1 MSWLLNVPV
10 YVRLRDAVVRRA
22 RAVWARDR
30 AVLHGPAA
38 FANRAARIFIVT
50 ARGIVAHRID
60 LQGAALTYY
69 TVFAIVPLLA
79 VVLWS
84 LKLLDYLPTLSPEL
98 PTGVK
103 VPTGNQLLHAALAQ
117 VLEAVDRTTEVT
129 SGVVGLA
136 VLLFAVSKLFG
147 FTERA
152 LHIIA
157 ASGQRTPRLWRLLGY
172 VALLLVAPAA
182 LAISGFVFAVVRGVA
197 GTPLS
202 PLLAALPG
210 FEVALAVALGFGALW
225 LAVTLLYVSAVRARL
240 PLRSAAL
247 GGALAALALVVIFW
261 VFATVQVGA
270 SKANALSS
278 GFVAIPVFLLW
289 VFSSWYAVLVGAEI
303 AVAHHI
309 DEVLV
314 HGARSF
320 RLDGAG
326 ERRAGVSIMVRLT
339 ELAMRGADAA
349 TEDALARD
357 MRLPPSLVRELCFR
371 LVDRGLL
378 ATKGSEGFSL
388 DCDPARTTS
397 SNVARAIDRDPR
409 LPDGEPEIPPGAS
422 LRALAEAEL
431 KERRPPPP

>member
-1 MSWLLNVPV
+1 VSWLLNVPV
-10 YVRLRDAVVRRA
+10 FARLRDAVARRV
-22 RAVWARDR
+22 RAVWTRDR

-38 FANRAARIFIVT
+38 FANRAARILILTV
-50 ARGIVAHRID
+50 RGILAHRIG

-79 VVLWS
+79 VILWS
-84 LKLLDYLPTLSPEL
+84 LKLLDHLPSVSPEL
-98 PTGVK
+98 PGEVK
-103 VPTGNQLLHAALAQ
+103 VPTGNQLLHAALGQ

-157 ASGQRTPRLWRLLGY
+157 ASGQRAPRPWRLLGY
-172 VALLLVAPAA
+172 VALLLVAPAT

-197 GTPLS
+197 ATPLS
-202 PLLAALPG
+202 RVLGALPG

-240 PLRSAAL
+240 PLRSSAL
-247 GGALAALALVVIFW
+247 GGALAALALIVIFW

-270 SKANALSS
+270 SKAGALSS
-278 GFVAIPVFLLW
+278 GFLAIPVFLLW
-289 VFSSWYAVLVGAEI
+289 VFSSWCAVLVGAEVT
-303 AVAHHI
+303 VAHHV

-339 ELAMRGADAA
+339 ELAMKGADAA

-357 MRLPPSLVRELCFR
+357 MRLPPALVRQLCFR

-378 ATKGSEGFSL
+378 TTKGLEGFSL

-397 SNVARAIDRDPR
+397 SNVAQAIDRDPR
-409 LPDGEPEIPPGAS
+409 IPDGEAEIPPGAS
-422 LRALAEAEL
+422 LRALAEAQL
-431 KERRPPPP
+431 RERRPPPP

>member
-1 MSWLLNVPV
+1 VSWLLNVPAFA
-10 YVRLRDAVVRRA
+10 RLRDAVALRA
-22 RAVWARDR
+22 RAVWTRDR
-30 AVLHGPAA
+30 AALHGPAA
-38 FANRAARIFIVT
+38 LANRAARIAILTV
-50 ARGIVAHRID
+50 RGILAHRIG

-69 TVFAIVPLLA
+69 TVFAIVPLIA

-84 LKLLDYLPTLSPEL
+84 LKLLDHLPNISPEL
-98 PTGVK
+98 PGGVK
-103 VPTGNQLLHAALAQ
+103 VPTGNELLHAALGQ

-202 PLLAALPG
+202 RVLSAVPG

-240 PLRSAAL
+240 PFRSSAL
-247 GGALAALALVVIFW
+247 GGALAAVALVVIFW

-270 SKANALSS
+270 SKAGALSS
-278 GFVAIPVFLLW
+278 GFLAIPVFLLW
-289 VFSSWYAVLVGAEI
+289 VFSSWCAVLVGAEI
-303 AVAHHI
+303 TVAHHV

-339 ELAMRGADAA
+339 ELAMGGADAA

-357 MRLPPSLVRELCFR
+357 MRLPPALVRELCFR

-378 ATKGSEGFSL
+378 TTKGLEGFSL

-397 SNVARAIDRDPR
+397 SSVARAIDRDPR
-409 LPDGEPEIPPGAS
+409 IPDGEGEVPPGAS
-422 LRALAEAEL
+422 LSALAEADL
-431 KERRPPPP
+431 RERRPPPP